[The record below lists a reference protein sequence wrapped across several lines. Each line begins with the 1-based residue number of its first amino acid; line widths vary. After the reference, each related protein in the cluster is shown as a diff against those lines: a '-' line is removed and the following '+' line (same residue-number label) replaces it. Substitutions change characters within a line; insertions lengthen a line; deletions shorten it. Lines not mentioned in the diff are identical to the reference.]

1 MYFRFGSAIVL
12 VVLISLAGIAIE
24 KRSLELRRDV
34 SRQQYQLDILRDT
47 QARLRLRT
55 QELGAPTRLLESIDR
70 GQLTVEPPEGPMVEL
85 EPAAPLLRWQRAG
98 RDPR

>member
-24 KRSLELRRDV
+24 KRGLELRRDV
-34 SRQQYQLDILRDT
+34 SRQHYQLDILRDT

-70 GQLTVEPPEGPMVEL
+70 GQLTVAPPEEPQVSF
-85 EPAAPLLRWQRAG
+85 EPAAPLLRWQRTD
-98 RDPR
+98 RDSR